1 MSVLIAFAILVGVF
15 DSGMAVWS
23 ISEQRNAIDTQN
35 EWLIKEQILEA
46 DSSALNKTIILV
58 HGFAGSPF
66 DYKPIAQQLCDAG
79 FRVVIPV
86 IPGQGREELSF
97 KRGKKEP
104 EFYVDWL
111 RDIVINETDKNGEKP
126 YLMGFSMG
134 GTLATI
140 IASEDLVDRLVLLAP
155 YYELPTAN
163 GFICGGS
170 WVLKFIAP
178 VVPKAGRGKINSKEG
193 YREYTPGTFI
203 ISLPAFEKLQDL
215 AKLAVEKVDL
225 VAIPTFIATSKGDV
239 TASFQR
245 TTELYSDKS
254 NVTILELEKSNHI
267 LLYDYDRNL
276 VIESVLNFVTEL
288 N

>member
-23 ISEQRNAIDTQN
+23 ISENAAALDTQN
-35 EWLIKEQILEA
+35 EWLIKEQVINP
-46 DSSALNKTIILV
+46 DSSAHGKTIILV

-66 DYKPIAQQLCDAG
+66 DYKPIAQKLCDAG

-104 EFYVDWL
+104 EFYINWL
-111 RDIVINETDKNGEKP
+111 RDRVLVETEQSGQKP

-134 GTLATI
+134 GSLATI
-140 IASEDLVDRLVLLAP
+140 IASENLVDKLVLLAP

-163 GFICGGS
+163 GLICGGS

-215 AKLAVEKVDL
+215 AKLAVEKSDL
-225 VAIPTFIATSKGDV
+225 VAVPTLIATSKGDV

-245 TTELYSDKS
+245 TVKLYSSKD
-254 NVTILELEKSNHI
+254 NVQILWL
-267 LLYDYDRNL
+267 R
-276 VIESVLNFVTEL
+276 
-288 N
+288 